1 MLGKLM
7 KYDLR
12 AYFRRFGALWIALLA
27 LSLINGFSLH
37 GLFEQAASRGSFA
50 RLFFSVL
57 PPMALF
63 GVYVATA
70 VLMLVF
76 VCERFYKGLLG
87 DEGYLAFTLPAP
99 VSAHIAS
106 KTLSALIVWV
116 LSFLVACVSGFMILV
131 LARPDGFSEALR
143 QMLQILR
150 QVGNERIPAAV
161 PWLVLEGIV
170 LSLIGVAAEI
180 LKIYTAIALGHLA
193 KKHRVLWAILS
204 YIGIN
209 LVQSFLLG
217 ISVDNGLVAA
227 LFRGIADTDW
237 GVMYSADGWVI
248 QGAGIAAGVMGG
260 AILFELLLCA
270 LYFFVTRLLLTKKL
284 NLE

>member
-27 LSLINGFSLH
+27 LSLINGFSMH
-37 GLFEQAASRGSFA
+37 GLFEQAASRGGFA

-131 LARPDGFSEALR
+131 LARPDGFSEALS

-150 QVGNERIPAAV
+150 QLGDEHIPAVV

-180 LKIYTAIALGHLA
+180 LKIYLSIALGHLA
-193 KKHRVLWAILS
+193 AKHRVFWAILS

-217 ISVDNGLVAA
+217 FSVDRGLIYA
-227 LFRGIADTDW
+227 LFKNLADVDW
-237 GVMYSADGWVI
+237 TVAYESGGWVV
-248 QGAGIAAGVMGG
+248 QGASIAAGVMGG